1 MVFFFR
7 LYSRSFLRWVSHFDW
22 SDFLKWN
29 HIWIWNIEF
38 GAEKKEKMS
47 SLLSKEVEE
56 SENEAKNGLAAS
68 KCAVVFYGFGG
79 HATWKIRFTIFW
91 PWLLH
96 ERGVSQLFHLTTV
109 LENANFSCF
118 AKMVHM
124 CGHNLATIKWWTT
137 LFRRI
142 FFFIF
147 FWNPLFFNA
156 YHECAWYVW
165 LPFRKRL
172 WKTQPNVFHAI
183 GYSGRG
189 HLTFILLGKIS
200 SSIGL
205 EYLGIL
211 LRLCMFHLSLLDAFK
226 RVTIVYSIKCA
237 MFMFL

>member
-1 MVFFFR
+1 MEHWVWSWSER
-7 LYSRSFLRWVSHFDW
+7 KNELTSFQRGWREW
-22 SDFLKWN
+22 KR
-29 HIWIWNIEF
+29 
-38 GAEKKEKMS
+38 G
-47 SLLSKEVEE
+47 
-56 SENEAKNGLAAS
+56 KNGLAAS

-142 FFFIF
+142 FFSSSFF
-147 FWNPLFFNA
+147 FWNPLFSNA

-172 WKTQPNVFHAI
+172 RKTQPNVFHAI

-189 HLTFILLGKIS
+189 HLTFILLGKLS